1 MEKKKKFSVCHVKK
15 KMPISLKL
23 ERLNVNSMLSKS
35 ETKQSREEK
44 VELKK
49 GTGHTARHRF
59 WLNF

>member
-1 MEKKKKFSVCHVKK
+1 MEKKKKIRYAMWK

-35 ETKQSREEK
+35 ATKQSREEM

-49 GTGHTARHRF
+49 GTGNTARHRF

>member
-1 MEKKKKFSVCHVKK
+1 MEKKKIFRYAMWKK
-15 KMPISLKL
+15 KPILLKL
-23 ERLNVNSMLSKS
+23 ERLNVNRMLSKS
-35 ETKQSREEK
+35 ATKQSREEM